1 MFPRYNSSLGRFGDA
16 FRVNIDRYQQV
27 SFDSLSALVIGSF
40 NTDIVGFGFPT
51 LVKQGEIGYGTKLKV
66 GPGGKSRYVGQMLAA
81 LLGQGKVAM
90 VGRTTQDPFGLWRP
104 PVDAL
109 IEAGVD
115 CSGIRFVRFDKE
127 TGWPGITLIAM
138 DEEGKKHTYVV
149 EGVNS
154 ELSPDDLLQSDH
166 LFRAVARNKGMLILS
181 LEIPF
186 GTAIFAIQKAR
197 EHNVKVMMDPGG
209 ARTGVDVASLVNN
222 DIFLL
227 KPNDEEAEKIT
238 GIQILDDKS
247 ASEAAKKLLSMGP
260 QYVLLTRGK
269 DGAVL
274 ASKDGEKLIECPRI
288 GQSKAGDATG
298 CGEQSLA
305 AMCASL
311 YRGKDIVSAA
321 NTAVLAG
328 TLQYYRE
335 GVIPISEKDLAVA
348 AK

>member
-1 MFPRYNSSLGRFGDA
+1 MN
-16 FRVNIDRYQQV
+16 
-27 SFDSLSALVIGSF
+27 FDSLSALVIGSF

-181 LEIPF
+181 MEIPL
-186 GTAIFAIQKAR
+186 GTAIFAIQKAN

-209 ARTGVDVASLVNN
+209 ARAGVDVASLVNG

-227 KPNDEEAEKIT
+227 KPNDDEAEKIT
-238 GIQILDDKS
+238 GIKIRDNNS
-247 ASEAAKKLLSMGP
+247 AIEAAKKLLSMGP

-269 DGAVL
+269 EGAVL
-274 ASKDGEKLIECPRI
+274 ASKDGQKLIECPKV
-288 GQSKAGDATG
+288 GHSETGDATG
-298 CGEQSLA
+298 CGEQSFA
-305 AMCASL
+305 AMCASID
-311 YRGKDIVSAA
+311 RGRDIETAA
-321 NTAVLAG
+321 NAAVLAG

-335 GVIPISEKDLAVA
+335 GVMPITEQDLAA
-348 AK
+348 AVK

>member
-1 MFPRYNSSLGRFGDA
+1 MN
-16 FRVNIDRYQQV
+16 
-27 SFDSLSALVIGSF
+27 FDSLSALVIGSF

-181 LEIPF
+181 MEIPL
-186 GTAIFAIQKAR
+186 GTAIFAIQKAN

-209 ARTGVDVASLVNN
+209 ARAGVDVASLVNG

-227 KPNDEEAEKIT
+227 KPNDDEAEKIT
-238 GIQILDDKS
+238 GIKIRDNNS
-247 ASEAAKKLLSMGP
+247 AIEAAKKLLSMGP

-274 ASKDGEKLIECPRI
+274 ASKDGQKLIECPKV
-288 GQSKAGDATG
+288 GHSETGDATD
-298 CGEQSLA
+298 CGEQSFA
-305 AMCASL
+305 AMCASID
-311 YRGKDIVSAA
+311 RGRDIETAA
-321 NTAVLAG
+321 NAAVLAG

-335 GVIPISEKDLAVA
+335 GVMPITEQDLAA
-348 AK
+348 AVK